1 MKHLTPPELI
11 EAAEHSAPPARMT
24 HVEACRTCATAVA
37 ELRAALGD
45 ARLAADVPEP
55 SPLFWDHFSARVKDA
70 TSGEPVPHP
79 RWWAGVWRP
88 VFAVAGLAAVAV
100 VGWSV
105 LATPGALDV
114 PDVGTQASVEL
125 PGIDDLPEL
134 PEAWEIDA
142 EAWTA
147 VTSVAG
153 QVGVEG
159 VRTLVPPSGAG
170 LLDDLNTRELQEFAR
185 LLRAEMG
192 GVQ

>member
-24 HVEACRTCATAVA
+24 HVEACRACATAVA

-88 VFAVAGLAAVAV
+88 VFAVAGLAAVPSLVARANRIRTTL
-100 VGWSV
+100 GWQ
-105 LATPGALDV
+105 PRH
-114 PDVGTQASVEL
+114 
-125 PGIDDLPEL
+125 DDLAKIVSTSL
-134 PEAWEIDA
+134 AWERKLA
-142 EAWTA
+142 
-147 VTSVAG
+147 AG
-153 QVGVEG
+153 HW
-159 VRTLVPPSGAG
+159 RP
-170 LLDDLNTRELQEFAR
+170 
-185 LLRAEMG
+185 
-192 GVQ
+192 